1 MKCMSFTLMLHCLCP
16 GDMTELLNNLSGNIF
31 AVNFKLLAIL
41 QKYDLIKALLSFQ
54 IALNDDEI

>member
-1 MKCMSFTLMLHCLCP
+1 MLHWLWP
-16 GDMTELLNNLSGNIF
+16 GDMTQLLNNLSENIF

-54 IALNDDEI
+54 IALNDDEIQMLH